1 MIAIY
6 LSPLYLALNIFIL
19 IKLMRWLHV
28 CAPATKGKGITALI
42 SAVFL
47 FITFAILIAFLLPPG
62 ALQRV
67 LKLLSN
73 YWLGSLV
80 YITLFLLAYLIIHRL
95 YLFIH
100 FKHRADI
107 KSAIKRYKT
116 SRLYKAAG
124 GIILSAVVLVVGF
137 GIYHSHDIQ
146 VNNYDI
152 TVSKDGGRLDELNVV
167 LLADLH
173 MGYNVGCNLVQ
184 QIVDKT
190 NSQNPDIV
198 LIAGDIFDNE
208 YEALDD
214 PSRLAEIL
222 GNIKS
227 KYGVYAVYGNHDI
240 SEKILGGF
248 TFDSKEKVSD
258 SKMDELLEKANITL
272 LSDEVTLIDD
282 SFYIVGRVDIDR
294 PGRGITQRK
303 TASELIASLDH
314 SKPVIILNHEPKELE
329 EDSES
334 GADIELCGHVHDGQL
349 FPGNLF
355 VRLEYTNAC
364 GYRQYGSM
372 HSIVT
377 SGCGIWGPAMRVGTD
392 SEICNIKVHFQK

>member
-28 CAPATKGKGITALI
+28 CAPATKNKGITILI
-42 SAVFL
+42 CSVFL
-47 FITFAILIAFLLPPG
+47 FVTFSILIAFLLPPG
-62 ALQRV
+62 LLQRI

-80 YITLFLLAYLIIHRL
+80 YITLFLLCYIIIHRL
-95 YLFIH
+95 YLFIR
-100 FKHRADI
+100 FKHRSDI
-107 KSAIKRYKT
+107 KNALKLYKT

-124 GIILSAVVLVVGF
+124 GIILFAVVFVVGF

-146 VNNYDI
+146 VNDYDI
-152 TVSKDGGRLDELNVV
+152 TVSKEAGKLDELNVV

-190 NSQNPDIV
+190 NAQNPDIV

-214 PSRLAEIL
+214 PDRLAEIL
-222 GNIKS
+222 GSIKS

-240 SEKILGGF
+240 NEKILGGF

-258 SKMDELLEKANITL
+258 PKMDELLEKANITL
-272 LSDEVTLIDD
+272 LTDETRLIDD

-294 PGRGITQRK
+294 PGRGITKRK
-303 TASELIASLDH
+303 TASELIENLDQ

-329 EDSES
+329 EDSKS

-364 GYRQYGSM
+364 GYRQYGNM

-392 SEICNIKVHFQK
+392 SEICNIKIHFQ

>member
-28 CAPATKGKGITALI
+28 CAPATKNKGITILI
-42 SAVFL
+42 CSVFL
-47 FITFAILIAFLLPPG
+47 FVTFSILIAFLLPPG
-62 ALQRV
+62 LLQRI

-80 YITLFLLAYLIIHRL
+80 YITLFLLCYIIIHRL
-95 YLFIH
+95 YLFIR
-100 FKHRADI
+100 FKHRSDI
-107 KSAIKRYKT
+107 KNALKLYKT

-124 GIILSAVVLVVGF
+124 GIILFAVVFVVGF

-146 VNNYDI
+146 VNDYDI
-152 TVSKDGGRLDELNVV
+152 TVSKEAGKLDELNVV

-190 NSQNPDIV
+190 NAQNPDID

-214 PSRLAEIL
+214 PDRLAEIL
-222 GNIKS
+222 GSIKS

-240 SEKILGGF
+240 NEKILGGF

-258 SKMDELLEKANITL
+258 PKMDELLEKANITL
-272 LSDEVTLIDD
+272 LTDETRLIDD

-294 PGRGITQRK
+294 PGRGITKRK
-303 TASELIASLDH
+303 TASELIENLDQ

-329 EDSES
+329 EDSKS

-364 GYRQYGSM
+364 GYRQYGNM

-392 SEICNIKVHFQK
+392 SEICNIKIHFQ

>member
-28 CAPATKGKGITALI
+28 CAPATKNKGITILI
-42 SAVFL
+42 CSVFL
-47 FITFAILIAFLLPPG
+47 FVTFSILIAFLLPPG
-62 ALQRV
+62 LLQRI

-80 YITLFLLAYLIIHRL
+80 YITLFLLCYIIIHRL
-95 YLFIH
+95 YLFIR
-100 FKHRADI
+100 FKHRSDI
-107 KSAIKRYKT
+107 KNALKLYKT

-124 GIILSAVVLVVGF
+124 GIIFFAVVFVVGF

-146 VNNYDI
+146 VNDYDI
-152 TVSKDGGRLDELNVV
+152 TVSKEAGKLDELNVV

-190 NSQNPDIV
+190 NAQNPDIV

-214 PSRLAEIL
+214 PDRLAEIL
-222 GNIKS
+222 GSIKS

-240 SEKILGGF
+240 NEKILGGF

-258 SKMDELLEKANITL
+258 PKMDELLEKANITL
-272 LSDEVTLIDD
+272 LTDETRLIDD

-294 PGRGITQRK
+294 PGRGITKRK
-303 TASELIASLDH
+303 TASELIENLDQ

-329 EDSES
+329 EDSKS

-364 GYRQYGSM
+364 GYRQYGNM

-392 SEICNIKVHFQK
+392 SEICNIKIHFQ

>member
-28 CAPATKGKGITALI
+28 CAPATKNKGITILI
-42 SAVFL
+42 CSVFL
-47 FITFAILIAFLLPPG
+47 FVTFSILIAFLLPPG
-62 ALQRV
+62 LLQRI

-80 YITLFLLAYLIIHRL
+80 YITLFLLCYIIIHRL
-95 YLFIH
+95 YLFIR
-100 FKHRADI
+100 FKHRSDI
-107 KSAIKRYKT
+107 KNALKLYKT

-124 GIILSAVVLVVGF
+124 GIILFAVVFVVGF

-146 VNNYDI
+146 VNDYDI
-152 TVSKDGGRLDELNVV
+152 TVSKEAGKLDELNVV

-190 NSQNPDIV
+190 NAQNPDIV

-214 PSRLAEIL
+214 PDRLAEIL
-222 GNIKS
+222 GSIKS

-240 SEKILGGF
+240 NEKILGGF
-248 TFDSKEKVSD
+248 TFDSNEKVSD
-258 SKMDELLEKANITL
+258 PKMDELLEKANITL
-272 LSDEVTLIDD
+272 LTDETRLIDD

-294 PGRGITQRK
+294 PGRGITKRK
-303 TASELIASLDH
+303 TASELIENLDQ

-329 EDSES
+329 EDSKS

-364 GYRQYGSM
+364 GYRQYGNM

-392 SEICNIKVHFQK
+392 SEICNIKIHFQ

>member
-28 CAPATKGKGITALI
+28 CAPATKNKGITILI
-42 SAVFL
+42 CSVFL
-47 FITFAILIAFLLPPG
+47 FVTFSILIAFLLPPG
-62 ALQRV
+62 LLQRI

-80 YITLFLLAYLIIHRL
+80 YITLFLLCYIIIHRL
-95 YLFIH
+95 YLFIR
-100 FKHRADI
+100 FKHRSDI
-107 KSAIKRYKT
+107 KNALKLYKT

-124 GIILSAVVLVVGF
+124 GIILFAVVFVVGF

-146 VNNYDI
+146 VNDYDI
-152 TVSKDGGRLDELNVV
+152 TVSKEAGKLDELNVV

-190 NSQNPDIV
+190 NAQNPDIV

-214 PSRLAEIL
+214 PDRLTEIL
-222 GNIKS
+222 GSIKS

-240 SEKILGGF
+240 NEKILGGF

-258 SKMDELLEKANITL
+258 PKMDELLEKANITL
-272 LSDEVTLIDD
+272 LTDETRLIDD

-294 PGRGITQRK
+294 PGRGITKRK
-303 TASELIASLDH
+303 TASELIENLDQ

-329 EDSES
+329 EDSKS

-364 GYRQYGSM
+364 GYRQYGNM

-392 SEICNIKVHFQK
+392 SEICNIKIHFQ

>member
-28 CAPATKGKGITALI
+28 CAPATKNKGITILI
-42 SAVFL
+42 CSVFL
-47 FITFAILIAFLLPPG
+47 FVTFSILIAFLLPPG
-62 ALQRV
+62 LLQRI

-80 YITLFLLAYLIIHRL
+80 YITLFLLCYIIIHRL
-95 YLFIH
+95 YLFIR
-100 FKHRADI
+100 FKHRSDI
-107 KSAIKRYKT
+107 KNALKLYKT

-124 GIILSAVVLVVGF
+124 GIILFAVVFVVGF

-146 VNNYDI
+146 VNDYDI
-152 TVSKDGGRLDELNVV
+152 TVSKEAGKLDELNVV

-190 NSQNPDIV
+190 NAQNPDIV

-214 PSRLAEIL
+214 PDRLAEIL
-222 GNIKS
+222 GSIKS

-240 SEKILGGF
+240 NEKILGGF

-258 SKMDELLEKANITL
+258 PKMDELLEKANITL
-272 LSDEVTLIDD
+272 LTDETRLIDD

-294 PGRGITQRK
+294 PGRGITKRK
-303 TASELIASLDH
+303 TASELIENLDQ
-314 SKPVIILNHEPKELE
+314 SKPVIILNHEPKELD
-329 EDSES
+329 EDSKS

-364 GYRQYGSM
+364 GYRQYGNM

-392 SEICNIKVHFQK
+392 SEICNIKIHFQ

>member
-19 IKLMRWLHV
+19 IKLMRWLHT
-28 CAPATKGKGITALI
+28 CAPATKTKGITAI
-42 SAVFL
+42 ICAAFL

-62 ALQRV
+62 VLQRI

-80 YITLFLLAYLIIHRL
+80 YITIFLLGYLIIHRL
-95 YLFIH
+95 YLFIR
-100 FKHRADI
+100 FKHKANI
-107 KSAIKRYKT
+107 KNALKLYKT
-116 SRLYKAAG
+116 SKFYKAAG

-152 TVSKDGGRLDELNVV
+152 SVSKDGGNLDELNIV

-190 NSQNPDIV
+190 NAQNPDIV

-214 PSRLAEIL
+214 PDRLAEIL
-222 GNIKS
+222 GSIKS

-240 SEKILGGF
+240 NEKILGGF

-258 SKMDELLEKANITL
+258 PKMDELLEKANITL
-272 LSDEVTLIDD
+272 LSDETKLVDD

-294 PGRGITQRK
+294 PGRGITKRK
-303 TASELIASLDH
+303 TASELISVLDQ

-329 EDSES
+329 EDSKS

-392 SEICNIKVHFQK
+392 SEICSIKIHFQN

>member
-28 CAPATKGKGITALI
+28 CAPATKNKGITILI
-42 SAVFL
+42 CSVFL
-47 FITFAILIAFLLPPG
+47 FVTFSILIAFLLPPG
-62 ALQRV
+62 LLQRI

-80 YITLFLLAYLIIHRL
+80 YITLFLLCYIIIHRL
-95 YLFIH
+95 YLFIR
-100 FKHRADI
+100 FKHRSDI
-107 KSAIKRYKT
+107 KNALKLYKT

-124 GIILSAVVLVVGF
+124 GIILFAVVFVVGF

-146 VNNYDI
+146 VNDYDI
-152 TVSKDGGRLDELNVV
+152 TVSKEAGKLDELNVV

-173 MGYNVGCNLVQ
+173 IGYNVGCNLVQ

-190 NSQNPDIV
+190 NAQNPDIV

-214 PSRLAEIL
+214 PDRLAEIL
-222 GNIKS
+222 GSIKS

-240 SEKILGGF
+240 NEKILGGF

-258 SKMDELLEKANITL
+258 PKMDELLEKANITL
-272 LSDEVTLIDD
+272 LTDETRLIDD

-294 PGRGITQRK
+294 PGRGITKRK
-303 TASELIASLDH
+303 TASELIENLDQ

-329 EDSES
+329 EDSKS

-364 GYRQYGSM
+364 GYRQYGNM

-392 SEICNIKVHFQK
+392 SEICNIKIHFQ

>member
-28 CAPATKGKGITALI
+28 FAPATKNKGITILI
-42 SAVFL
+42 CSVFL
-47 FITFAILIAFLLPPG
+47 FVTFSILIAFLLPLG
-62 ALQRV
+62 LLQRI

-80 YITLFLLAYLIIHRL
+80 YITLFLLCYIIIHRL
-95 YLFIH
+95 YLFIR
-100 FKHRADI
+100 FKHRSDI
-107 KSAIKRYKT
+107 KNALKLYKT

-124 GIILSAVVLVVGF
+124 GIILFAVVFVVGF

-146 VNNYDI
+146 VNDYDI
-152 TVSKDGGRLDELNVV
+152 TVSKEAGKLDELNVV

-190 NSQNPDIV
+190 NAQNPDIV

-214 PSRLAEIL
+214 PDRLAEIL
-222 GNIKS
+222 GSIKS

-240 SEKILGGF
+240 NEKILGGF

-258 SKMDELLEKANITL
+258 PKMDELLEKANITL
-272 LSDEVTLIDD
+272 LTDETRLIDD

-294 PGRGITQRK
+294 PGRGITKRK
-303 TASELIASLDH
+303 TASELIENLDQ

-329 EDSES
+329 EDSKS

-364 GYRQYGSM
+364 GYRQYGNM

-392 SEICNIKVHFQK
+392 SEICNIKIHFQ

>member
-28 CAPATKGKGITALI
+28 CAPATKNKGITILI
-42 SAVFL
+42 CSVFL
-47 FITFAILIAFLLPPG
+47 FVTFSILIAFLLPPG
-62 ALQRV
+62 LLQRI

-80 YITLFLLAYLIIHRL
+80 YITLFLLCYIIIHRL
-95 YLFIH
+95 YLFIR
-100 FKHRADI
+100 FKHRSDI
-107 KSAIKRYKT
+107 KNALKLYKT

-124 GIILSAVVLVVGF
+124 GIILFAVVFVVGF

-146 VNNYDI
+146 VNDYDI
-152 TVSKDGGRLDELNVV
+152 TVSKEAGKLDELNVV

-190 NSQNPDIV
+190 NAQNPDIV

-214 PSRLAEIL
+214 PDRLAEIL
-222 GNIKS
+222 GSIKS

-240 SEKILGGF
+240 NEKILGGF

-258 SKMDELLEKANITL
+258 PKMDELLEKANITL
-272 LSDEVTLIDD
+272 LTDETLLIDD

-294 PGRGITQRK
+294 PGRGITKRK
-303 TASELIASLDH
+303 TASELIENLDQ

-329 EDSES
+329 EDSKS

-364 GYRQYGSM
+364 GYRQYGNM

-392 SEICNIKVHFQK
+392 SEICNIKIHFQ

>member
-6 LSPLYLALNIFIL
+6 LSPLYLALNVFIL
-19 IKLMRWLHV
+19 IKLMRWLHICV
-28 CAPATKGKGITALI
+28 PATKNKGITILI
-42 SAVFL
+42 SALFL
-47 FITFAILIAFLLPPG
+47 FVTFSILIAFLLPPG
-62 ALQRV
+62 LLQRI

-73 YWLGSLV
+73 YWLGTLV
-80 YITLFLLAYLIIHRL
+80 YITLFLLCYIIIHRL
-95 YLFIH
+95 YLLIR

-107 KSAIKRYKT
+107 KNALKLYRS
-116 SRLYKAAG
+116 SRLYKTAG
-124 GIILSAVVLVVGF
+124 GIILFAVVFIVGF

-146 VNNYDI
+146 VNNYDV
-152 TVSKDGGRLDELNVV
+152 TVSKDAGELDELNVV

-190 NSQNPDIV
+190 NAQNPDIV

-214 PSRLAEIL
+214 PDRLAEIL
-222 GNIKS
+222 GSIKS

-240 SEKILGGF
+240 NEKILGGF

-258 SKMDELLEKANITL
+258 PKMDEFLKKANITL
-272 LSDEVTLIDD
+272 LSDEALLIDD

-294 PGRGITQRK
+294 PGRGITKRK
-303 TASELIASLDH
+303 TASELTASLDQ
-314 SKPVIILNHEPKELE
+314 SKPIIILNHEPKELE
-329 EDSES
+329 EDSTS

-364 GYRQYGSM
+364 GYRQYGNM

-392 SEICNIKVHFQK
+392 SEICSIKILFQK